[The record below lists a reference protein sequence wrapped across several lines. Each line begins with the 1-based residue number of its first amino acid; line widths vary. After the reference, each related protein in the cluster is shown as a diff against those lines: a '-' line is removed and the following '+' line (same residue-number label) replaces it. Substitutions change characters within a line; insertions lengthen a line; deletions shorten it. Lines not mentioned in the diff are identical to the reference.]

1 MNGLENV
8 TANAEEVVTPQSE
21 NNEMV
26 EPETTTETA
35 ETTEP
40 QIVETETTEEVTQ
53 TQAFAK
59 RLREEKTKAEAEAKD
74 KVISEMYGE
83 QYGIHTYEDYQKAMK
98 EQEKQ
103 EREDAI
109 RQEYENKGLPDDL
122 LNELVLSKQERL
134 EREAEKQS
142 QQAKQFVDRNR
153 LDFLDWYQSE
163 NGKAFDTKTDSIP
176 DEVWK
181 QSELYESTQGKQG
194 KSLMDAYAHYEI
206 KQLKSKLSAQEV
218 NKINAESSTGSVT
231 GNGSVAD
238 KPLTAEM
245 VNAMSPKDLARRWDE
260 VKKIFN
266 MK

>member
-1 MNGLENV
+1 MDEIIESTV
-8 TANAEEVVTPQSE
+8 DAEPEVV
-21 NNEMV
+21 V
-26 EPETTTETA
+26 EPQIE
-35 ETTEP
+35 ETTE
-40 QIVETETTEEVTQ
+40 QVETTDSENVEVAPTQEDIKPVQSAEEN
-53 TQAFAK
+53 AKFAEI
-59 RLREEKTKAEAEAKD
+59 RRQAEAKAKD

-83 QYGIHTYEDYQKAMK
+83 EYGIHTYDEYQKALK
-98 EQEKQ
+98 EQERVN
-103 EREDAI
+103 REEAI
-109 RQEYENKGLPDDL
+109 RQEYADKGLPEDL

-163 NGKAFDTKTDSIP
+163 NGKAFDANSDTIP

-181 QSELYESTQGKQG
+181 QSELYEKSQGREG

-231 GNGSVAD
+231 GNGATKD
-238 KPLTAEM
+238 IELTPELI
-245 VNAMSPKDLARRWDE
+245 NSMSPKELAGRWQE
-260 VKKIFN
+260 VRKVFK